1 MVALFILAIIVGA
14 LAIEFVVGKRDGR
27 QLVVSTTQSS
37 TETVMPQVPSNTM
50 FHRGHTWARMETDGT
65 VRVGM
70 DEFARTL
77 AGAPEKVDLP
87 GLGNHVSQGE
97 LGWSVQRGGR
107 DIPMLSPLDGEIV
120 SVNDSVT
127 NDPGIVETS
136 PYEDG
141 WIIQIRPTNL
151 NVDRRNLLSG
161 RIARHWLDDAY
172 ERLAQYFNPE
182 LGAVLNDGGELACGV
197 IDEIEADRYA
207 EAVRMFFL
215 AEFDAD
221 TEV

>member
-14 LAIEFVVGKRDGR
+14 LAIEFLIGKRGGR
-27 QLVVSTTQSS
+27 QLVVSTIQSS

-77 AGAPEKVDLP
+77 AGAPDRVDLP
-87 GLGNHVSQGE
+87 NLGDHVSQGE
-97 LGWSVQRGGR
+97 PGWSVQRGGR
-107 DIPMLSPLDGEIV
+107 EIPMLSPLDGEII
-120 SVNDSVT
+120 SVNDSIT
-127 NDPGIVETS
+127 NDPGVVETS
-136 PYEDG
+136 PYDDG

-161 RIARHWLDDAY
+161 RMARHWLDDAY

-197 IDEIEADRYA
+197 IDEIDADRFA

-221 TEV
+221 MEV